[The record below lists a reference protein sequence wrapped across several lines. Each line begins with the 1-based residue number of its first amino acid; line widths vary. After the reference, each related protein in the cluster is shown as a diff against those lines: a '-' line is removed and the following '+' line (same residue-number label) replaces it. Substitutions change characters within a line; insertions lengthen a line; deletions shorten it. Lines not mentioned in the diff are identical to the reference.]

1 MRKGTDNMASLTIGL
16 IQTRM
21 SEDRR
26 ENRERAAG
34 KIQEAAG
41 RGARIVCL
49 PELYNTLY
57 FPQTP
62 RGRAGHL
69 AESIPGESTAF
80 FSPLAK
86 ALGIVLIVPLF
97 EKGSDGRF
105 YSAAAVI
112 DADGRLLESYR
123 KVHIPQDPLFYEQ
136 DYFVPGNRGYRV
148 YRTGH
153 GTFAVL
159 ICYDQWFPEAARHCA
174 LEGADLIFYPTAVGW
189 IRDQEAEEGDWH
201 NAWETIQRAHAI
213 ANGIHVAA
221 VNRVGEEGRLRFWG
235 NSFVSDAFGNVLDR
249 AGNQEEAVLVVSC
262 DLARN
267 KAVQEGWGFLR
278 NRRPDT
284 YGRLTDPNRP

>member
-1 MRKGTDNMASLTIGL
+1 MAPLAIGL
-16 IQTRM
+16 IQTGM

-26 ENRERAAG
+26 ENSERAG
-34 KIQEAAG
+34 VKIREAAA

-49 PELYNTLY
+49 PELYNTPY
-57 FPQTP
+57 FPQAP
-62 RGRAGHL
+62 RGTADHL

-80 FSPLAK
+80 FAPLAK
-86 ALGIVLIVPLF
+86 ELGIVLIVPLC

-105 YSAAAVI
+105 YNAAAVI

-123 KVHIPQDPLFYEQ
+123 KVHIPQDPFFYEQ
-136 DYFVPGNRGYRV
+136 DYFVPGNRGYRT
-148 YRTGH
+148 YRTGYAD
-153 GTFAVL
+153 FAVL

-174 LEGADLIFYPTAVGW
+174 LEGADLLFYPTAIGW
-189 IRDQEAEEGDWH
+189 IKDHRAEEGDWH

-235 NSFVSDAFGNVLDR
+235 NSFVCDSFGNVLDR
-249 AGNQEEAVLVVSC
+249 ASDQREEVLVVSV

-267 KAVQEGWGFLR
+267 KAVQEEWGFLR

-284 YGRLTDPNRP
+284 YGRLTVPHEP